1 MIGKSGKISKTKPM
15 VVNIGSKNSLVN
27 QFLRELRDESIQQD
41 SMRFRFNMERL
52 GEIFAYEISKTM
64 EYEPVEVITSLGT
77 AEIPVMKSV
86 PVLATILRAGL
97 PLHNGMLRFF
107 DRADNAFVSAY
118 REHRKDDEYAIQIEY
133 VSSPEIENRILILSD
148 PMLATGH
155 SMVSSFKALLLHGQP
170 SHTHFVS
177 AVSSVQGLEYLKRM
191 LPKKGVSIWVAAI
204 DDELT
209 AQGYIVPGL
218 GDAGDLA
225 FGSKS

>member
-1 MIGKSGKISKTKPM
+1 M
-15 VVNIGSKNSLVN
+15 VINIGSKNSIVN
-27 QFLRELRDESIQQD
+27 QFLRELRDASIQQD
-41 SMRFRFNMERL
+41 SMRFRRNMERI

-64 EYEPVEVITSLGT
+64 DYEAKEVITTLGT
-77 AEIPVMKSV
+77 AEIQVLKSV

-97 PLHNGMLRFF
+97 PLHQGMLNFL
-107 DRADNAFVSAY
+107 DKSDNAFVSAY
-118 REHRKDDEYAIQIEY
+118 REHRKDDDFAIQIEY
-133 VSSPEIENRILILSD
+133 VSCPDIENRLLVLSD

-155 SMVSSFKALLLHGQP
+155 SMVSSYKALLSHGKP

-177 AVSSVQGLEYLKRM
+177 VVASVQGVDYLKRM
-191 LPKKGVSIWVAAI
+191 LPKTGTTIWVAAI

-225 FGSKS
+225 FGQKI